1 MADNSTMVW
10 LFERDFEAFRVET
23 LYDNVRGEYVI
34 VTHDTAGVKHA
45 ERFKDTVT
53 FQTRL
58 IALEEQLQSDRW
70 KQSGPPVLLRDGWRI
85 T

>member
-1 MADNSTMVW
+1 MVW
-10 LFERDFEAFRVET
+10 LFERDFESFRVET

-34 VTHDTAGVKHA
+34 ITHDAAGVKQT
-45 ERFKDTVT
+45 ERFKDTVV

-58 IALEEQLQSDRW
+58 TALEEQLQSGRW